1 MDGIIRVICE
11 DLENKDIQGICGER
25 LDKLTNHSLLFE
37 AKDLKLKINQA
48 IQSVVSLI
56 DEKSLNDKG
65 YEVSELE
72 FSLNISAD
80 GNVSILS
87 IVSGGISV
95 QSGIT
100 IKIGRK
106 KNE

>member
-11 DLENKDIQGICGER
+11 DLENKSIKGIGGER
-25 LDKLTNHSLLFE
+25 LDNLVNHSLFFNAE
-37 AKDLKLKINQA
+37 DLKQKINQA
-48 IQSVVSLI
+48 IHSVVSLI
-56 DEKSLNDKG
+56 DEQSLNIKG

-72 FSLNISAD
+72 FSLNINAD

-87 IVSGGISV
+87 IVSGGVSV